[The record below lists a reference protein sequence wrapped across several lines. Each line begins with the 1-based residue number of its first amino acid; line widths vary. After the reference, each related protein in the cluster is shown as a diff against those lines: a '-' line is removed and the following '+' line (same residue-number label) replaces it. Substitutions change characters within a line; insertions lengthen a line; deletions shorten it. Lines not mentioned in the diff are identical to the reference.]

1 MKTVDL
7 KMMTDSQEKISYLL
21 QPLLEIAEQNRDIE
35 EWNTH
40 AESLLEVVQSLLDK
54 QKQEERENGEFMVI
68 AYDYEVG
75 NTVQISIVLD
85 SYQEALSF
93 KESEYQKKENPNARV
108 VKILEELKN

>member
-1 MKTVDL
+1 MNNDWKKQFDNLYGLTMRKEHL
-7 KMMTDSQEKISYLL
+7 KIHDNLIIKDFI
-21 QPLLEIAEQNRDIE
+21 
-35 EWNTH
+35 
-40 AESLLEVVQSLLDK
+40 QSLLDK

-108 VKILEELKN
+108 VKILEELSTPQETK

>member
-1 MKTVDL
+1 MNNDWSKQFDEKFAMEKKYFDGKFISHATYTKDI
-7 KMMTDSQEKISYLL
+7 KDSIQ
-21 QPLLEIAEQNRDIE
+21 
-35 EWNTH
+35 T
-40 AESLLEVVQSLLDK
+40 LLDK

>member
-1 MKTVDL
+1 MNNDWIKEFDENGAI
-7 KMMTDSQEKISYLL
+7 QELSEDYPEIHSYLKDF
-21 QPLLEIAEQNRDIE
+21 I
-35 EWNTH
+35 
-40 AESLLEVVQSLLDK
+40 QSLLDK

-108 VKILEELKN
+108 VKILEELSTPQETK